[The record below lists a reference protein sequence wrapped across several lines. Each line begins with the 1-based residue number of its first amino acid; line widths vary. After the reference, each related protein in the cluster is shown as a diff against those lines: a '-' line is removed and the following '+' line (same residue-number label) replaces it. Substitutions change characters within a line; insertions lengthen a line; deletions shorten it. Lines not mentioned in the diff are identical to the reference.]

1 MADLHR
7 FLEKYLDKISP
18 QNESSHRDF
27 DSYELF
33 HTFILKH
40 YDLEHM
46 EKNNYIKFV
55 KVMRE
60 IIKYRHFAIYDEKI
74 SNINKIFKLLSDS
87 GITNSIDFRKYLF
100 NPDNIYSFFEKRKKT
115 LSNLILYLRDLYVCK
130 CCHRF
135 LYSINFMSRK
145 IQILERCNKKVKY
158 LVKDFMDFEAQFGI
172 DYSLIKANS
181 YKRTYLGLESES
193 YVRKIMKNYILEKNN
208 NSRPNIEYF
217 YESNVNLIKLFR
229 VSLKNKMR
237 MKGECDGMI
246 ISFDGFI
253 YRIENIIEVKSS
265 VKSTFEDI
273 YKFIHWKEYL
283 SLYEFDKPIIYEK
296 YTFSKKS
303 FEKILNYEVAEWCTY
318 ICITNTAENNYIEK
332 SYIYFYTV
340 LKILD
345 GDFITDFYINSDE
358 SIIEKKYEIV
368 IKNRDYINFLYNEWK
383 DIIRLNNPDKCNIF
397 CSKFSLS

>member
-7 FLEKYLDKISP
+7 FLEKYLDRISP

-27 DSYELF
+27 DTYELF
-33 HTFILKH
+33 RTFVLKH

-60 IIKYRHFAIYDEKI
+60 IIKHRHFEIYDEKI
-74 SNINKIFKLLSDS
+74 SNINKIFKILSES
-87 GITNSIDFRKYLF
+87 GIANSVDFRKYLF
-100 NPDNIYSFFEKRKKT
+100 NPDSIYSFFEKRKRT
-115 LSNLILYLRDLYVCK
+115 LSNLILYLRDLYVCR

-135 LYSINFMSRK
+135 LYSINFMSQK
-145 IQILERCNKKVKY
+145 IRLLEKYHKKVKY
-158 LVKDFMDFEAQFGI
+158 LVKEFMDFEAQFGI

-193 YVRKIMKNYILEKNN
+193 FVRKIMKNYILEKNN

-217 YESNVNLIKLFR
+217 YESNVNLIKLLDTSF
-229 VSLKNKMR
+229 KNKMK
-237 MKGECDGMI
+237 MKGECDGML

-253 YRIENIIEVKSS
+253 YRVENIIEVKSS

-273 YKFIHWKEYL
+273 HKFIYWKEYL
-283 SLYEFDKPIIYEK
+283 SLYEFDKPILYEK

-303 FEKILNYEVAEWCTY
+303 FEKILNCEVAEWCTY
-318 ICITNTAENNYIEK
+318 ICITNSAENNYVEK
-332 SYIYFYTV
+332 SYIYFYTF

-345 GDFITDFYINSDE
+345 GYFIKDFYINSDE
-358 SIIEKKYEIV
+358 SVIQEKYEIV
-368 IKNRDYINFLYNEWK
+368 IKNRDCINFLYNEWK
-383 DIIRLNNPDKCNIF
+383 DRTKFDNPDKCNIF
-397 CSKFSLS
+397 CSKI